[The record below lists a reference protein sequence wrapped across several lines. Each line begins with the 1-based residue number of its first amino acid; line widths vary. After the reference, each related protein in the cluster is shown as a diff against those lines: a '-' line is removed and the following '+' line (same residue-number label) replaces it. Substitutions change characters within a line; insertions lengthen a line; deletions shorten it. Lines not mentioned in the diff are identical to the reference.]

1 MNKNSDDASVLNV
14 NSKEAQAESYQQI
27 SRLCLFFEAKG
38 QDDYQEILSF
48 LSHIKSEVREVKSFA
63 FCREKVDETVPG
75 SNLLRVFGKK
85 DFNLFKQKKASLK
98 DWLAAH
104 EFDVLICFAD
114 DSRDK
119 NERIIK
125 DVKAKMK
132 VGPNFSGPGKHF
144 NISIGKPGEKMDFE
158 EFYKQVKH
166 YISQLN
172 IDINR

>member
-14 NSKEAQAESYQQI
+14 NDKEAQKDPYQQI

-75 SNLLRVFGKK
+75 SDLLRVFGKK
-85 DFNLFKQKKASLK
+85 DFNLFKHKKASLRN
-98 DWLAAH
+98 WLVTH
-104 EFDVLICFAD
+104 EFDVLISFAEEK
-114 DSRDK
+114 RDK

-125 DVKAKMK
+125 DVRAKMK

-144 NISIGKPGEKMDFE
+144 DISIGKQGVKMNFE

-172 IDINR
+172 IDFNR

>member
-1 MNKNSDDASVLNV
+1 MSKSNDDALVLKV
-14 NSKEAQAESYQQI
+14 NGDGAHVESYQQI

-48 LSHIKSEVREVKSFA
+48 LSDVKSEVREVEAFA
-63 FCREKVDETVPG
+63 FCHEKVDETVPG
-75 SNLLRVFGKK
+75 SDLLRLFGKK
-85 DFNLFKQKKASLK
+85 DFNLFKHKKAPLK
-98 DWLAAH
+98 NWLAAH
-104 EFDVLICFAD
+104 EFDVLICFAGD
-114 DSRDK
+114 DRDK
-119 NERIIK
+119 NEKIIK
-125 DVKAKMK
+125 DVKAQMK

-144 NISIGKPGEKMDFE
+144 DVSIGKPGEKMDFE